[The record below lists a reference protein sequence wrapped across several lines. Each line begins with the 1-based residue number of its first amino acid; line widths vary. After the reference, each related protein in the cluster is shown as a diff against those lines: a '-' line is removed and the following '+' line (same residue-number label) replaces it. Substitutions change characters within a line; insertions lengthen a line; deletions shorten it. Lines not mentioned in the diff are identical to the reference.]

1 MINSH
6 HQNKEETSESF
17 PENAKSILGESKT
30 VIHLPKVQAILG
42 KSKTIIPDATAF
54 VNQELI
60 IPLSQEIDTDEIDLS
75 QEAIDLEYTSA
86 PGMSIEELETQI
98 IASVQDELSGKLSE
112 LFDKYITVSEHSTS
126 DNEKTVL
133 EDINNLFY
141 Q

>member
-1 MINSH
+1 MKEINFH
-6 HQNKEETSESF
+6 HQNKEETSELF
-17 PENAKSILGESKT
+17 PKNTKSILGESKT
-30 VIHLPKVQAILG
+30 EIHLPNIQAILG

-75 QEAIDLEYTSA
+75 QEAIDLEYVSA

-112 LFDKYITVSEHSTS
+112 LFDKYVHTTS
-126 DNEKTVL
+126 DNEKIVA